1 MQTAID
7 PMSDRPAYKQ
17 IADAI
22 RNAVNSGELAPGAKV
37 PSEAELVRMFGV
49 AQGTVRNA
57 LTQLRGEGLL
67 RAEHGKGVFVRDRP
81 PMQRKASNRFLRS
94 HRDAGKAAYTVDAEA
109 QGIKHTVEVFK
120 VGPDVVPDDIAEQLG
135 VPFGSTVLVRSRRY
149 LHDSTPM
156 EIATSYVPWDIA
168 EGTPIAEQNPGPGGI
183 YARIEETGH
192 RLSRFTED
200 VSARM
205 PMPEE
210 VKALSL
216 TSGTPVI
223 RVLRTAYDVDDVP
236 VEVCDTVM
244 TADLFVLSYE
254 LPAE

>member
-1 MQTAID
+1 MLTAID
-7 PMSDRPAYKQ
+7 PTSDRPAYKQ

-22 RNAVNSGELAPGAKV
+22 RSAIASGELGPGAKV
-37 PSEAELVRMFGV
+37 PSEAELVRTFGV

-57 LTQLRGEGLL
+57 LSQLRTEGLL

-81 PMQRKASNRFLRS
+81 PMQRKASNRFLRA

-120 VGPDVVPDDIAEQLG
+120 VGPGVVPDEIAERLG
-135 VPFGSTVLVRSRRY
+135 VPHGSTVLVRSRRY
-149 LHDSTPM
+149 LHGPTPM
-156 EIATSYVPWDIA
+156 EIASSYVPWTIA
-168 EGTPIAEQNPGPGGI
+168 EGTPIAEANPGPGGI

-192 RLSRFTED
+192 RLDHFTED
-200 VSARM
+200 VTARM
-205 PMPEE
+205 PVPEE
-210 VKALSL
+210 VKALNL
-216 TSGTPVI
+216 TAGTPVI
-223 RVLRTAYDVDDVP
+223 RVLRTAYDVEGLA

-254 LPAE
+254 LPAD

>member
-81 PMQRKASNRFLRS
+81 PMQRKASNRGGSACCGRGRS
-94 HRDAGKAAYTVDAEA
+94 IRRGRRAVRRCRPA
-109 QGIKHTVEVFK
+109 Q
-120 VGPDVVPDDIAEQLG
+120 
-135 VPFGSTVLVRSRRY
+135 RRGR
-149 LHDSTPM
+149 P
-156 EIATSYVPWDIA
+156 
-168 EGTPIAEQNPGPGGI
+168 
-183 YARIEETGH
+183 
-192 RLSRFTED
+192 
-200 VSARM
+200 
-205 PMPEE
+205 
-210 VKALSL
+210 
-216 TSGTPVI
+216 
-223 RVLRTAYDVDDVP
+223 
-236 VEVCDTVM
+236 
-244 TADLFVLSYE
+244 
-254 LPAE
+254 